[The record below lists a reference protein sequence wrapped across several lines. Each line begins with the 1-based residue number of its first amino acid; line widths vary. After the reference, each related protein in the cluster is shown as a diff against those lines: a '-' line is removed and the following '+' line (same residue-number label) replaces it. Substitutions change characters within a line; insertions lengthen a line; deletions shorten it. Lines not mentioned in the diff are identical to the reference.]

1 MLVTESDTAP
11 SIRGL
16 LLRALLL
23 FVLLLLLRPFRLL
36 WAADGVR

>member
-16 LLRALLL
+16 LLRGLLL
-23 FVLLLLLRPFRLL
+23 FVLLLLRPFRLL